1 MRKYFLIC
9 ITAILIIGIAFNIK
23 QISNHTSEL
32 FWDFI
37 WEQLDEEEAEREK
50 RIEAGLPVRGN
61 DTALIWRDKYD
72 ITVSAS
78 GASLDIYI
86 DGDEQ
91 VVLDKVKEFDI
102 DKKTL
107 YVLSADGCAVIDNEN
122 NCRVFVFT
130 PKEVLEHSGQ
140 NYGFIE
146 DEHIRYLSSYQEFS
160 DSEKEIFDKLKKTNE

>member
-1 MRKYFLIC
+1 MKKYFLIF
-9 ITAILIIGIAFNIK
+9 ITGILIIGIAFNIK
-23 QISNHTSEL
+23 QISNYTSEL

-37 WEQLDEEEAEREK
+37 WEQLDKEEAEREK
-50 RIEAGLPVRGN
+50 RREAGLPVRGK
-61 DTALIWRDKYD
+61 DTVLIWRDKYD

-91 VVLDKVKEFDI
+91 LVLDKVKEFDI

-107 YVLSADGCAVIDNEN
+107 YVLSADGCAVIDNKN

-130 PKEVLEHSGQ
+130 PKEELEHSGQ
-140 NYGFIE
+140 NYSSIE
-146 DEHIRYLSSYQEFS
+146 DEHIRYLSSYEDFS
-160 DSEKEIFDKLKKTNE
+160 DTEREIFEKLKNG